1 MEKTI
6 FIVNIV
12 TLLASNNKY
21 VFNILIKII
30 LDTKIEIQLSGSH
43 L

>member
-30 LDTKIEIQLSGSH
+30 LYTKIEIQLSGSH